1 MTTIQF
7 RGIDEDHTV
16 AVTVDG
22 RQRLTGLQITDGL
35 LRLGAETVAQHVSEA
50 ILEAQAEAIAADGA
64 AQERLF
70 EMMDAAAG
78 SLKDVLGLA

>member
-7 RGIDEDHTV
+7 RGIDEAHTV
-16 AVTVDG
+16 AVTVDE

-35 LRLGAETVAQHVSEA
+35 LRLGAETVAQHINEA

-70 EMMDAAAG
+70 ELPDDAAG
-78 SLKDVLGLA
+78 SLQDVLGFA